1 MNMLGLKELWE
12 ETLGDPGICVA
23 VLDGP
28 VDMSHLS
35 LAGANLKQLETLVSI
50 SANRGPALAHGT
62 HNASVIFG
70 QHDGAIKGIAP
81 RCRGL

>member
-12 ETLGDPGICVA
+12 ETLGDPGVCVA

-35 LAGANLKQLETLVSI
+35 LAGANLKQLETLVFD
-50 SANRGPALAHGT
+50 L
-62 HNASVIFG
+62 
-70 QHDGAIKGIAP
+70 
-81 RCRGL
+81 C